1 MERAS
6 KKLKIWISRQVCYA
20 NKHQSCYQ
28 YARFSNVPDSPDSV
42 ILTLTLNRM
51 GFKETGYK
59 TIVNLNF
66 SVQHNAIV

>member
-28 YARFSNVPDSPDSV
+28 HARYSNVPDSPDSV
-42 ILTLTLNRM
+42 ILTLTLNRIEEM
-51 GFKETGYK
+51 GLKKEDITQ
-59 TIVNLNF
+59 L
-66 SVQHNAIV
+66 